1 MKSQAV
7 HVRNYSFGP
16 QDKLFF
22 DANIWMFLYGPQGQ
36 NNLPGNRMSVYSSA
50 FSRILKAQSRIYID
64 VLIVSE
70 FINTYARRKWEIFK
84 ATDRSGR
91 GSESFKNFRNSSD
104 FNPVAKEI
112 ADKTRRIL
120 KHCRKIESGFEILE
134 MDSLIK
140 RYENGG
146 TDFNDQVFM
155 QLCKNREFKLVTDDR
170 DFKNQG
176 ISILTANGR
185 LLR

>member
-1 MKSQAV
+1 MNSQAV

-16 QDKLFF
+16 QDELFF
-22 DANIWMFLYGPQGQ
+22 DANIWMFLYGPQSQ
-36 NNLPGNRMSVYSSA
+36 DNFPGNRMSVYSSA
-50 FSRILKAQSRIYID
+50 FDRILKAQSRIYID

-70 FINTYARRKWEIFK
+70 FVNTYARQKWRMF
-84 ATDRSGR
+84 S
-91 GSESFKNFRNSSD
+91 SESFKNFRNSSD
-104 FNPVAKEI
+104 FNPVAEEI

-120 KHCRKIESGFEILE
+120 KHCRKIESGFETLE
-134 MDSLIK
+134 MDSLIE

-155 QLCKNREFKLVTDDR
+155 QLCKSRGFKLVTDDG
-170 DFKNQG
+170 DFKSQG
-176 ISILTANGR
+176 ISILTANDR